1 MTLATLL
8 ALVLV
13 PTGLTASERERWD
26 AEIAEASRRFAI
38 PETWIRSVIQ
48 AESGGRAERVGRPI
62 TSRAG
67 AIGLMQLMPETYREM
82 REAHGLGPDP
92 ADPRDNIL
100 AGTAYLRAMFDR
112 FGQTGMFAA
121 YNAGSGRYE
130 QSLRGRPLPAET
142 RIYLATIAEGRP
154 VPLSGTR
161 LFVPLHASTM
171 GTLTLPSGGLF
182 VTLTNGSGSQK

>member
-1 MTLATLL
+1 MTLAFIL

-13 PTGLTASERERWD
+13 PNGLTASERERWD

-38 PETWIRSVIQ
+38 PEAWIRSVIR
-48 AESGGRAERVGRPI
+48 AESGGRAERDGRPI

-100 AGTAYLRAMFDR
+100 AGTAYLRAMLDR
-112 FGQTGMFAA
+112 FGPTGMFAA
-121 YNAGSGRYE
+121 YNAGPGRYE
-130 QSLRGRPLPAET
+130 QSLRGRPLPAAT
-142 RIYLATIAEGRP
+142 RIYLTGMSVSASSQHAPSIRLTRS
-154 VPLSGTR
+154 SGMLWPSPGD
-161 LFVPLHASTM
+161 LFVPLGQAA
-171 GTLTLPSGGLF
+171 GG
-182 VTLTNGSGSQK
+182 GK

>member
-13 PTGLTASERERWD
+13 PTDSAASELDRWD
-26 AEIAEASRRFAI
+26 ADIAEASRRFAI
-38 PETWIRSVIQ
+38 PEAWIRSVIR

-67 AIGLMQLMPETYREM
+67 AIGLMQLMPDTYREM
-82 REAHGLGPDP
+82 RDAHGLGPDP

-112 FGQTGMFAA
+112 FGPTGMFAA
-121 YNAGSGRYE
+121 YNAGPGRYE

-142 RIYLATIAEGRP
+142 RIYLATIVENRS
-154 VPLSGTR
+154 VPLSGPR
-161 LFVPLHASTM
+161 LFVPLHAATM
-171 GTLTLPSGGLF
+171 GILTPPSGGLF
-182 VTLTNGSGSQK
+182 VTLTTASSSQK